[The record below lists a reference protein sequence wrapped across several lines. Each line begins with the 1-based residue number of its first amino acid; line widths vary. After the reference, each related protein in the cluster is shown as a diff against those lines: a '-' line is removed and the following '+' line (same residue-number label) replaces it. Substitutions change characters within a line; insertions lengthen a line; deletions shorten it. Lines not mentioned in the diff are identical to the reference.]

1 MKWKSRG
8 NNFAGTGARADPNR
22 DTAMTDRVLSS
33 WQSPALRLPI
43 PMVLGE
49 PLHPVIARSQQE
61 AWGRASWPERDLRI
75 VAIDDALV
83 THNGLVFRGDG
94 SVVEATAKKF
104 SREAIAGA
112 AERHASDRDAAPF
125 LDMEGVLCM
134 RPGGTCY
141 GHVLAEIMP
150 SAWLVRK
157 LLPGRQAALLIWSPP
172 ALVGLYGAI
181 AAAISAENMPLVN
194 CTRPVRVRR
203 LLVIDGFAET
213 DVYLSPRVRE
223 FADEIIGMLGVREL
237 VATRRLFL
245 PRREQQGRCVRNMV
259 EVSACLHRHGFETV
273 YPDELPWPEQVAL
286 FRQASHVVGIQ
297 GSALTTT
304 MFSRPG
310 TSVLSLA
317 PTRMFDTFF
326 WRIAGCC
333 GLSYQELR
341 CVAHEGMRS
350 RDTGRLLDQDIEVDV
365 ALLEAWLCGLDDES
379 GMRVA
384 G

>member
-1 MKWKSRG
+1 
-8 NNFAGTGARADPNR
+8 
-22 DTAMTDRVLSS
+22 MTDRVLSG
-33 WQSPALRLPI
+33 WRSPALELLAPR
-43 PMVLGE
+43 VRGE
-49 PLHPVIARSQQE
+49 PLHPVIARGQQE
-61 AWGRASWPERDLRI
+61 AWNEASWPERDLRI
-75 VAIDDALV
+75 VVIDDALV
-83 THNGLVFRGDG
+83 THNGLSFRADG
-94 SVVEATAKKF
+94 SVVEATARKF
-104 SREAIAGA
+104 AREALSSAIEG
-112 AERHASDRDAAPF
+112 HASDRVAAPL
-125 LDMEGVLCM
+125 LDTEGLLCM

-150 SAWLVRK
+150 GAWLMRK
-157 LLPGRQAALLIWSPP
+157 LLPDTQAALLTWSPP

-181 AAAISAENMPLVN
+181 ATAVGAEAMPMVN

-203 LLVIDGFAET
+203 LLVVDGFAES
-213 DVYLSPRVRE
+213 DAYVSPRIRE
-223 FADEIIGMLGVREL
+223 FADEIIERLGVRDL
-237 VATRRLFL
+237 PSMRRLFL

-304 MFSRPG
+304 MFSRAG

-333 GLSYQELR
+333 GLLYEELR
-341 CVAHEGMRS
+341 CLAHECVRS
-350 RDTGRLLDQDIEVDV
+350 RETGRLLDQDIEVDV
-365 ALLEAWLCGLDDES
+365 GLLEAWLRDIEDRRIVRSAAEVTK
-379 GMRVA
+379 R
-384 G
+384 